1 MKKIT
6 IMYLILLTGCSI
18 NTSALSETSLSGNI
32 IATTSNTTSEIITDF
47 AYITGIELDDVKY
60 AGYSLSGQSNRNLKD
75 NKDDIEKIYNSINKD
90 NIKNVDDF
98 YLIDDF
104 NLNFMTL
111 YVYENNNGIIQYYFN
126 VNEYDESKDAIYN
139 LIELFYNDENNKG
152 ILSSTGLLSSE
163 SLQYGDKIICHYN
176 CRKSKVYTIPPQ
188 LEVYNLFYTGENVEF
203 I

>member
-75 NKDDIEKIYNSINKD
+75 NKTSTSSIDPSSNTLDIIFFSSSIIIY
-90 NIKNVDDF
+90 
-98 YLIDDF
+98 
-104 NLNFMTL
+104 L
-111 YVYENNNGIIQYYFN
+111 YVYVFKSII
-126 VNEYDESKDAIYN
+126 
-139 LIELFYNDENNKG
+139 L
-152 ILSSTGLLSSE
+152 
-163 SLQYGDKIICHYN
+163 
-176 CRKSKVYTIPPQ
+176 
-188 LEVYNLFYTGENVEF
+188 
-203 I
+203 

>member
-1 MKKIT
+1 
-6 IMYLILLTGCSI
+6 
-18 NTSALSETSLSGNI
+18 
-32 IATTSNTTSEIITDF
+32 
-47 AYITGIELDDVKY
+47 
-60 AGYSLSGQSNRNLKD
+60 
-75 NKDDIEKIYNSINKD
+75 
-90 NIKNVDDF
+90 
-98 YLIDDF
+98 
-104 NLNFMTL
+104 MTL

-176 CRKSKVYTIPPQ
+176 YRKSKVYTIPPQ
-188 LEVYNLFYTGENVEF
+188 LEVYNLFYTGDNVEF